1 MRILAG
7 VRACGGGGGGG
18 GGGNIVAMPTIRF
31 ESGFAQN
38 PPTHRSLLPE
48 QSLSAVHWVRSW

>member
-7 VRACGGGGGGG
+7 VRACGGGG